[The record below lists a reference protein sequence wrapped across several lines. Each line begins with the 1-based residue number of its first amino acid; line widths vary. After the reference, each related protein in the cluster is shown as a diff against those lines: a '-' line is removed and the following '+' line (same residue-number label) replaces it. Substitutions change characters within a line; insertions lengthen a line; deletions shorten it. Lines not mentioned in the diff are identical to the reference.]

1 MIITINYVWAA
12 LGQWNCSHEPS
23 SHLYDNWSQKLV
35 KLSVPENPK
44 VNSATVLFPCK
55 LDKLKIYA
63 AINLDIEKHL
73 SILAFTHLVDICH
86 RALGG
91 SCSIWPFQGL
101 WMVTL
106 EYRSHKN
113 DNHTNQ
119 IHEPIWIGHTEVKR
133 YTWIWK

>member
-63 AINLDIEKHL
+63 AINLDIEKTFEYISFYSPGWYL
-73 SILAFTHLVDICH
+73 SQSPLKGVVRSDPCKACEWSLLNTVRIDMTLTKYTVN
-86 RALGG
+86 RYT
-91 SCSIWPFQGL
+91 SIW
-101 WMVTL
+101 
-106 EYRSHKN
+106 K
-113 DNHTNQ
+113 
-119 IHEPIWIGHTEVKR
+119 
-133 YTWIWK
+133 